1 MKLKITSLLITA
13 LLSGCAALD
22 FHNSAHYAGKFKQ
35 YGYGFT
41 PENRETKHT
50 NDNLFSSKI
59 ITMYAQQL
67 ADQIV
72 DQVHIGA
79 VPSIAISSFVELDDQ
94 LQYSTPLGNRLA
106 DDLLV
111 ALRKAGFNVTEVN
124 LADQIEVT
132 AGGNFI
138 FSREAA
144 VTNDSP
150 YILAGVIHYTP
161 NGVNINSRFISMNNA
176 SVVAVATVSIPNEI
190 VEDAFPI
197 VEGMSLAN

>member
-1 MKLKITSLLITA
+1 MKLKLITLISA
-13 LLSGCAALD
+13 AILSGCSAMD
-22 FHNSAHYAGKFKQ
+22 FHDSDHYAGKFKH

-41 PENRETKHT
+41 PENTETNHT

-59 ITMYAQQL
+59 ITMYAERL
-67 ADQIV
+67 ADQII
-72 DQVHIGA
+72 DQVNVGA
-79 VPSIAISSFVELDDQ
+79 VPSIAVSSFVELDDR

-106 DDLLV
+106 DDLMI
-111 ALRKAGFNVTEVN
+111 ALRKAGFVVKELN
-124 LADQIEVT
+124 LADQIQVT

-138 FSREAA
+138 FSREA
-144 VTNDSP
+144 TIRDESP
-150 YILAGVIHYTP
+150 YVVAGVIHYTP

-176 SVVAVATVSIPNEI
+176 SVVAVANVSIPNEI